1 MINILQSKKTKTQ
14 VKRESNFLTNGK
26 IKFQLKSS
34 FYFFNRSKKGKLH
47 GHMREESGK

>member
-14 VKRESNFLTNGK
+14 VKRDSNLLTNGK

-34 FYFFNRSKKGKLH
+34 FYFFNRRKKGKLY
-47 GHMREESGK
+47 GPMREKSGK